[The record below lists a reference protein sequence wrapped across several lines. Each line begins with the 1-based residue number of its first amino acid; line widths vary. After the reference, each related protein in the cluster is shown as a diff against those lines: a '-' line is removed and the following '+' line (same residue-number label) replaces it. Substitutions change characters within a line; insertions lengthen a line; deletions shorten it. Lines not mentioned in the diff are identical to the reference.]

1 MQVGDLVK
9 WLDEDGDIGIIV
21 KIETGRLASVL
32 VEWSTCEPHWHEPE
46 FLEVMNESR

>member
-9 WLDEDGDIGIIV
+9 WHRDLGDIGIIV
-21 KIETGRLASVL
+21 KIETGRLASVY
-32 VEWSTCEPHWHEPE
+32 VEWAKDKPCWHEPD

>member
-21 KIETGRLASVL
+21 KIETGRLASVY
-32 VEWSTCEPHWHEPE
+32 VEWTTCKSCWHEPD
-46 FLEVMNESR
+46 FLEVLNENR